1 MHHQV
6 QQFSD
11 IRLKSLALTRCV
23 RHCHVAFLPVG
34 IAFQEFGG
42 PSRLAPNL
50 APPSPRSADIAF
62 APGGCKTFALSVFYS
77 EKVQEFGAVFAK
89 PRAGE
94 AGIDAVFTVEP
105 KERTS
110 YALIKEICTK
120 ISISRTHM

>member
-23 RHCHVAFLPVG
+23 RHCHVVFLPVA

-42 PSRLAPNL
+42 PSRLAPNF

-62 APGGCKTFALSVFYS
+62 APGGCKAFALSVFHS
-77 EKVQEFGAVFAK
+77 QKVQEFDAGQAGPNMCWRNLDPVK
-89 PRAGE
+89 PVLMR
-94 AGIDAVFTVEP
+94 
-105 KERTS
+105 
-110 YALIKEICTK
+110 C
-120 ISISRTHM
+120 SRSSQRSELPMR